1 MASALFFDINDI
13 DTQQI
18 TFTKDDIEAVNPQRG
33 DMQHLDGIT
42 WVNDEISLGLG
53 YKDVTDD
60 EFWVEGHI
68 PGRPLLP
75 GVIMIE
81 AAAQLSA
88 FLMNKRVPNIG
99 FVGFVGC
106 ENVKFRG
113 QVAPG
118 QRLWLLGREKKF
130 GKRRFICDV
139 QGVVDGNLVFEAR
152 VTGMPF

>member
-1 MASALFFDINDI
+1 MASALFFDLDSI
-13 DTQQI
+13 DTHQI
-18 TFTKDDIEAVNPQRG
+18 VYTKEQIEAVNPQRG

-53 YKDVTDD
+53 FKDVTED

-81 AAAQLSA
+81 AAAQFSA
-88 FLMNKRVPNIG
+88 FLMNQRIPDIG
-99 FVGFVGC
+99 FVGFTGC

-113 QVAPG
+113 QVTPG
-118 QRLWLLGREKKF
+118 QRLWLLGKEHKF
-130 GKRRFICDV
+130 GKRRMICDI
-139 QGVVDGNLVFEAR
+139 QGVVDNTLVFECR
-152 VTGMPF
+152 VIGMPF